1 MIFRPALLP
10 IGLAAL
16 GLLTVPILLAA
27 ADPGTSAEPAP
38 KAAAAPDAK
47 SSPAATSATD
57 EKSVPVS
64 PVGFVKGYTW
74 GWTGGRGTWLGDAP
88 AESMKRLAETGSQWA
103 CIGFVGHMT
112 TRSTPE
118 VRFADADPTM
128 ATDDEIRHAIRLARD
143 NHLKVIL
150 KPVVEPADGQ
160 WRGTIE
166 FKTADG
172 KTDEAAWAKWWKTH
186 EAFMVHYATIAQA
199 EKCELLC
206 IGCEMST
213 TERFEKAW
221 RAAIAKV
228 RQVYSGPLIYDTNW
242 GDEEKVAWW
251 DAVDIIGISAYY
263 PVSTR
268 DDTSLDRMVASWQ
281 KIRDR
286 LRQLAAARHRPILF
300 IEIGVRSA
308 HTATT
313 MPWDFS
319 HPEWPV
325 DVDEQARYYEA
336 VMKTFYDEPW
346 FCGFA
351 WWDWPAHLYAKDK
364 AAADKGFCCFGK
376 PAEAVLRTWYAKP
389 WDRPG
394 TEKGR

>member
-1 MIFRPALLP
+1 
-10 IGLAAL
+10 
-16 GLLTVPILLAA
+16 
-27 ADPGTSAEPAP
+27 
-38 KAAAAPDAK
+38 
-47 SSPAATSATD
+47 
-57 EKSVPVS
+57 
-64 PVGFVKGYTW
+64 
-74 GWTGGRGTWLGDAP
+74 
-88 AESMKRLAETGSQWA
+88 
-103 CIGFVGHMT
+103 
-112 TRSTPE
+112 
-118 VRFADADPTM
+118 M